1 LTDHAG
7 MDPAAGLNKFTACLQ
22 EPAAEAQYRATR
34 LKSDLRQMRWAL
46 SLAAI
51 ANFIFA
57 ILDYLVITDNV
68 WLAVGIR
75 LFWGG
80 PIIGVAY
87 YLTTLAFFERR
98 IYLLGWLG
106 IGISTVLYGA
116 INLVSVTPDVYLS
129 GYVLILFFLL
139 VLFPLSFPATMTI
152 GATFSFLFAAVAPL
166 DRNIQLGDLLT
177 IYSQYL
183 VTLMA
188 GGVAVYLINSFRR
201 QDFLNAARI
210 AEQQQQYRGL
220 LNRILPV
227 SVVNRMQAGESRIA
241 DKIDDVT
248 VLFADI
254 VGFTQ
259 SAAQRGP
266 EDVVGALDH
275 LFARFD
281 ELAVQHGVEKIKT
294 IGDAYMAATGVPD
307 ARDDHRE
314 AMADFALG
322 MMATAAACTSPDG
335 ETIRLRVGFHTGPV
349 IAGVIGENRFGYD
362 LWGHTVNIASRM
374 ESSSEPGLI
383 QVTETVYEDLK
394 GQFDFESRGV
404 IDIKGIGDTQV
415 WALLGRKS

>member
-1 LTDHAG
+1 

-22 EPAAEAQYRATR
+22 EPAAEAQYRTAR

-46 SLAAI
+46 ALAAI

-57 ILDYLVITDNV
+57 VLDYLVITDNV

-116 INLVSVTPDVYLS
+116 INLLSGTPDVYLS

-139 VLFPLSFPATMTI
+139 ILFPLSFPATMTI
-152 GATFSFLFAAVAPL
+152 GATFSFFFAAIAPL
-166 DRNIQLGDLLT
+166 NRSIQLGDLLT

-183 VTLMA
+183 VTLMV

-201 QDFLNAARI
+201 QDFLNATRI
-210 AEQQQQYRGL
+210 AQQQQQYRGL
-220 LNRILPV
+220 LNRILPA

-241 DKIDDVT
+241 DKINDVT

-254 VGFTQ
+254 VGFTE
-259 SAAQRGP
+259 SAAQHGP
-266 EDVVGALDH
+266 EDVIGSLDH

-281 ELAVQHGVEKIKT
+281 ELAAQHGVEKIKT

-314 AMADFALG
+314 AMANFALG

-383 QVTETVYEDLK
+383 QVTETVYEALK
-394 GQFDFESRGV
+394 DKFDFRSRGV
-404 IDIKGIGDTQV
+404 INIKGIGDTQV
-415 WALLGRKS
+415 WALQGRKS